1 MSCKQSLKVGG
12 IEEEVSRRKDNL
24 IKNIDASLN
33 ELKRYSTQVFM
44 FKGAKLIQVGSGF
57 YLRYGE
63 RLFFISAAH
72 VFDDDPENV
81 RFVFSDDGEL
91 HKLVGNFNKHI
102 APDRR
107 DDDLKD
113 VIAIELAGI
122 IKSDVICADM
132 VDLQSGYQEGIYAF
146 FGYPGTKNGVIYGT
160 REMKNRAYSYFDMSH
175 PASEVTS
182 FTYDDGLNILI
193 RYQHNQTITN
203 GAGPRKGAKMK
214 GISGGPVFWV
224 SPLTDLSGWNKERIK
239 LAGIAI
245 HTVERH
251 QYMAAVRI
259 KVLIDYFNS
268 DQDLVKEFESFQV
281 TDD

>member
-12 IEEEVSRRKDNL
+12 IEEANFRKDVL

-33 ELKRYSTQVFM
+33 DLKQYSTQVFM
-44 FKGAKLIQVGSGF
+44 FEGSKLIQVGSGF

-63 RLFFISAAH
+63 QLFFISAAH
-72 VFDDDPENV
+72 VFDDDPVNI
-81 RFVFSDDGEL
+81 RFVFGDDGEL
-91 HKLVGNFNKHI
+91 HKLAGNFHKHI
-102 APDRR
+102 APTRR

-113 VIAIELAGI
+113 VIAIELDGI
-122 IKSDVICADM
+122 IKNDVICADM

-146 FGYPGTKNGVIYGT
+146 VGYPGTRNGGIYGT
-160 REMKNRAYSYFDMSH
+160 REMKNRAYSYFDMSL

-193 RYQHNQTITN
+193 RYQHSQTITN
-203 GAGPRKGAKMK
+203 GAGPSKGAKMK

-224 SPLTDLSGWNKERIK
+224 SPLTDLPGWNKERIK

-245 HTVERH
+245 HTVERY

-259 KVLIDYFNS
+259 KVLIDYFNG
-268 DQDLVKEFESFQV
+268 DQGLAKEFESFQV